1 MRQSWTDDRLD
12 DLSHR
17 MDERFDQVEGQIADT
32 RTEMRTSANSLR
44 SEVQDLRGELKDQGK
59 ELREEIAGVES
70 GLRQEIA
77 GVEARLRAQAS
88 EHYVRTGEELAKVW
102 KEFAKV
108 HDGTQQVQAEIH
120 ALHRTMIRIGWTG
133 MITLI
138 AGIAGVLLTRL

>member
-1 MRQSWTDDRLD
+1 MDD
-12 DLSHR
+12 
-17 MDERFDQVEGQIADT
+17 RFDQVEAEMGQ
-32 RTEMRTSANSLR
+32 RFERVEGEMKAGFDRVDG
-44 SEVQDLRGELKDQGK
+44 EIKELRGKVKSQGK
-59 ELREEIAGVES
+59 ELRAEIKDQGRELRAEMAGM
-70 GLRQEIA
+70 
-77 GVEARLRAQAS
+77 EARLRAQAS

-138 AGIAGVLLTRL
+138 AAIAGVLITRL